1 MKKIVLI
8 LILINTT
15 YLFAQNWEFK
25 SGGNVFDGKYKTS
38 SIKGNGTEFPY
49 NNPVLVINLFKE
61 ESLNFYIADAGYFQD
76 LSETEVLWI
85 FNNEPNTIYKSIS
98 SSKSDDSKTIF
109 FDDFINSNTNK
120 NLSRIEFIEK
130 LKTAYKVN
138 VRIKDNY
145 GKNDLSF
152 SLKGSTK
159 AIDYVV
165 SKKFRNDLITYQKEI
180 KKIAE
185 ENIEE
190 QVKINT
196 RILLM
201 LNNAGIN
208 HNEWQNL
215 FEKIDYNCDLY
226 DISLKEI
233 DTININIGKYST
245 NLNLINGN
253 GKILKEIKY
262 VDDIIP
268 QYIEDVKNTKRNTKT
283 KFVKSLLD
291 NYELTENEKEKVTS
305 EIINDS
311 EYHFDI
317 DKLDNLDLQVILKR
331 CYLTLFDKQNNKI
344 HSYNYFE
351 TIIPDYVKRTSL
363 KIINNSTERIIFL
376 LKKYELTEIEKN
388 KIFEN
393 LAEIYL
399 YKIEKENADI
409 VRIENYPYITRII
422 FSNKIKEIHQV
433 TIDGKDFSKQLKMK
447 IKKLK
452 LN

>member
-25 SGGNVFDGKYKTS
+25 SGGNAFDGKYKTS
-38 SIKGNGTEFPY
+38 SIKGKGTDYPY
-49 NNPVLVINLFKE
+49 NNPLLVINLFRE

-76 LSETEVLWI
+76 LSETDVVWI
-85 FNNEPNTIYKSIS
+85 FNNAPETLYKSYNL
-98 SSKSDDSKTIF
+98 SKSDDSKILF
-109 FDDFINSNTNK
+109 FEDFKNSLTNES
-120 NLSRIEFIEK
+120 LSKIEFIEK
-130 LKTAYKVN
+130 LKTANKVS
-138 VRIKDNY
+138 VRIKNNY
-145 GKNDLSF
+145 GKNDISF
-152 SLKGSTK
+152 SLRGSTK

-165 SKKFRNDLITYQKEI
+165 SKKFKNNLIAYQKEI
-180 KKIAE
+180 EKIAKE
-185 ENIEE
+185 RLNE
-190 QVKINT
+190 QVKVNA

-201 LNNAGIN
+201 LNNSGIN

-226 DISLKEI
+226 DINLKEI
-233 DTININIGKYST
+233 DTININVEKYST
-245 NLNLINGN
+245 NINLINRD

-262 VDDIIP
+262 IDDVIP

-291 NYELTENEKEKVTS
+291 NYELTENEKEKITS
-305 EIINDS
+305 EIINVS

-317 DKLDNLDLQVILKR
+317 EKLDNLDLQVILKR

-344 HSYNYFE
+344 YSNNYFE

-363 KIINNSTERIIFL
+363 KIINNSTKRIIFL

-399 YKIEKENADI
+399 YKIEKEDADI

-433 TIDGKDFSKQLKMK
+433 TIDGKDFSKQLKKK